1 MRAKRWI
8 LYAFLLVTAGCRSGE
23 NGPSQAAED
32 ARPTS
37 SPVAWA
43 TARDA
48 AGLPLLEAP
57 ATVVAPA
64 AAEASVTPPA
74 RTRVEEV
81 YVQVGDRVEKGEP
94 LARVV
99 MPEVLEAAGRLA
111 AAKIRIEA
119 QSRRREQ
126 LLSLR
131 EHGLTRSSDL
141 AETEAALA
149 EARAERMAA
158 RALLGGAGLS
168 EAEGTALLERQGSA
182 TLRSPIAGIVLAVDA
197 SIGSVHESAGN
208 PLFRI
213 GAASTGRVVARMS
226 ASLPDGAT
234 FVWIAPGQPQIPL
247 ELRAESPLVD
257 PRDGSRELF
266 FDAEES
272 LQPGA
277 TGKVRILLP
286 EGSRVVAIPLRAVF
300 MRDDRTFVHLRGPE
314 GVREAE
320 VRVVSTSGSE
330 ALVEGL
336 DPGARVASDAGRY
349 AASLASGEEEEP

>member
-1 MRAKRWI
+1 MNAI
-8 LYAFLLVTAGCRSGE
+8 APLLLALLLAATGCRSNE
-23 NGPSQAAED
+23 GPPPPEAAE

-37 SPVAWA
+37 SPVPWA
-43 TARDA
+43 IARDA

-57 ATVVAPA
+57 GTVVAPA
-64 AAEASVTPPA
+64 SAEAAITPPA

-81 YVQVGDRVEKGEP
+81 YVEVGDRVEADQP
-94 LARVV
+94 LATVI
-99 MPEVLEAAGRLA
+99 MPEILEAAGRLA
-111 AAKIRIEA
+111 AARIRIEA
-119 QSRRREQ
+119 QARRREQ

-158 RALLGGAGLS
+158 RATLGGAGLS
-168 EAEGTALLERQGSA
+168 EAEGARLLEREGSA

-197 SIGSVHESAGN
+197 SIASVHESGGS

-213 GAASTGRVVARMS
+213 GAASIGRVVARFS
-226 ASLPDGAT
+226 VSLPDDAS
-234 FVWIAPGQPQIPL
+234 FAWIAPGQPASPL
-247 ELRAESPLVD
+247 ELQATSPLVD
-257 PRDGSRELF
+257 PRDGSREVF
-266 FDAEES
+266 FVAEAP
-272 LQPGA
+272 LQPGV

-286 EGSRVVAIPLRAVF
+286 EGAPLVAIPARALF
-300 MRDDRTFVHLRGPE
+300 LRGERAFVYLREAE

-320 VRVVSTSGSE
+320 VRVVSASRSE

-336 DPGARVASDAGRY
+336 EPGARVASDAGRY
-349 AASLASGEEEEP
+349 AAGQATTGEEGR